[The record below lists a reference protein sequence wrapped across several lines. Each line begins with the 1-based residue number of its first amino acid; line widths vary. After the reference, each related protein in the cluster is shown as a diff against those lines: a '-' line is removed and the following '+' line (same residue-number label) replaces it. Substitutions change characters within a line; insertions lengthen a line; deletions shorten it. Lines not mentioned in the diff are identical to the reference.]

1 MRGLFSKS
9 CEIAHTHALWCDL
22 ILFFVAKIF
31 VLHVCQM
38 RAVSTPALRE
48 CIDVKL
54 LCGDV
59 MMEMFEQ
66 HMDEMRKKQ
75 MADMRK
81 GSVVKVREASAL
93 CVAHSRPSN
102 FLLEW

>member
-1 MRGLFSKS
+1 
-9 CEIAHTHALWCDL
+9 
-22 ILFFVAKIF
+22 
-31 VLHVCQM
+31 M

-81 GSVVKVREASAL
+81 GSVVKVREASA
-93 CVAHSRPSN
+93 CVLHFHVLQIFHWSIDV
-102 FLLEW
+102 LY

>member
-1 MRGLFSKS
+1 
-9 CEIAHTHALWCDL
+9 
-22 ILFFVAKIF
+22 
-31 VLHVCQM
+31 M

-81 GSVVKVREASAL
+81 GSVVKVRGASACVLHIHALHIYYWSNDVL
-93 CVAHSRPSN
+93 C
-102 FLLEW
+102 